1 MKKIAMALLGLTLIP
16 SCQMDPTLSGSM
28 EKASTLPV
36 AEDVEAF
43 VQALKDENF
52 EQAQSMLQDGKI
64 SVNEKVDIS
73 TVSELAEV
81 RSAHQVAALLPL
93 QVAAYWG
100 DESLIKLI
108 WEQDP
113 DCYTKQDIN
122 LALELAMSG
131 ENYDARAGLLSI
143 VSENFSDAD
152 SSHAPDADSEVP
164 ARTALATMQKDA
176 EGDTGTMQKD
186 EHTGTMQKDE
196 HTGTMQKDEHTGTMQ
211 KDEYTGTMQK
221 DEHTGTMQKDEHTG
235 TMQKDTE

>member
-113 DCYTKQDIN
+113 DCYTKQDVD
-122 LALELAMSG
+122 LALAVAEPQA
-131 ENYDARAGLLSI
+131 NFDAIDFLHE
-143 VSENFSDAD
+143 VSKNF
-152 SSHAPDADSEVP
+152 
-164 ARTALATMQKDA
+164 A
-176 EGDTGTMQKD
+176 EEGNSRC
-186 EHTGTMQKDE
+186 
-196 HTGTMQKDEHTGTMQ
+196 
-211 KDEYTGTMQK
+211 
-221 DEHTGTMQKDEHTG
+221 
-235 TMQKDTE
+235 